1 VIRAALGLL
10 AALLLWTSPAG
21 AAAPPRADVT
31 VLRQGQSWTADFR
44 FSGAPRVWLFV
55 RSAITREGQQ
65 PWRPQSWRVET
76 PGVRLERQGRYDIL
90 VAADGAPLPARV
102 RIAFTPFREDLI
114 ADYDP
119 ALTFSDGSVALYTK
133 QFVGVPVASAAAAA
147 AMPLDLNGVRLPD
160 SQTWLSFHDDA
171 GPVLLA
177 GRRVATLRMRDD
189 GGDGT
194 YVLFGRLRPIVTD
207 AMSAIIDPGLPAWA
221 RDSLGRHVPEILGRY
236 AAILGPAPGPKPT
249 FIVSWNGP
257 TSGRISIGGS
267 VLPGLVSL
275 AYEGSQLEQESLQ
288 GRSYGLRLIAHEGA
302 HFWLGNA
309 VAYQYS
315 REAWIT
321 EGGADL
327 LAFRTVEAVDPE
339 IIARGDLNQSIADC
353 VARTRGQ
360 GVESAEQRN
369 DQRAYYA
376 CGAVFALVAEAA
388 SHRPFIEF
396 VRTLIAAN
404 RADGI
409 LTRAEW
415 LAELDRVS
423 GDRTL
428 SRDIVVLLDRGVDDP
443 KAAIASLFTRAGVR
457 FAPGADGMPRLQ

>member
-1 VIRAALGLL
+1 L
-10 AALLLWTSPAG
+10 
-21 AAAPPRADVT
+21 
-31 VLRQGQSWTADFR
+31 
-44 FSGAPRVWLFV
+44 
-55 RSAITREGQQ
+55 TREGQR

-90 VAADGAPLPARV
+90 VAAEGGPLPARV
-102 RIAFTPFREDLI
+102 RVAFTPFREDLI

-119 ALTFSDGSVALYTK
+119 ALIFTDGSVALYTK
-133 QFVGVPVASAAAAA
+133 QFVGVPVASPAAAA

-160 SQTWLSFHDDA
+160 SETWLTFRDAA

-177 GRRVATLRMRDD
+177 GRRLATLRLRDNH
-189 GGDGT
+189 GDGT
-194 YVLFGRLRPIVTD
+194 YILFGPIRPIVTD
-207 AMSAIIDPGLPAWA
+207 AMAAIIDPQLPAWV

-236 AAILGPAPGPKPT
+236 AAALGPAPGPKPT
-249 FIVSWNGP
+249 FIVSWAGP
-257 TSGRISIGGS
+257 TPGRISIGGS

-275 AYEGSQLEQESLQ
+275 AYEGALLQQESLR
-288 GRSYGLRLIAHEGA
+288 GRSFGLRLIAHEGA
-302 HFWLGNA
+302 HFWLGQA
-309 VAYQYS
+309 VTYQYS

-339 IIARGDLNQSIADC
+339 IIARNDLNQSIADC

-396 VRTLIAAN
+396 VRTLVAAN
-404 RADGI
+404 RADGT

-423 GDRTL
+423 RDPSL
-428 SRDIVVLLDRGVDDP
+428 SRDIIVLLDRGVADP
-443 KAAIASLFTRAGVR
+443 RGAIASLFTRSGVR
-457 FAPGADGMPRLQ
+457 FAPGPDGVPRLS

>member
-1 VIRAALGLL
+1 MRALL
-10 AALLLWTSPAG
+10 AALLALLAIPAPVL
-21 AAAPPRADVT
+21 AAAPPRADIAV
-31 VLRQGQSWTADFR
+31 VRQGDRWTADFH
-44 FSGAPRVWLFV
+44 FSGGPHAWMFI
-55 RSAITREGQQ
+55 RSAITREGQR

-76 PGVRLERQGRYDIL
+76 PGVRLERQGRYDVL
-90 VAADGAPLPARV
+90 VAANGGVLPAQVRV
-102 RIAFTPFREDLI
+102 TFTPFREDLI

-133 QFVGVPVASAAAAA
+133 QFVGIPVASGAAAA

-160 SQTWLSFHDDA
+160 SETRLSFHDAA

-177 GRRVATLRMRDD
+177 GRRYPTLRMRDD

-194 YVLFGRLRPIVTD
+194 YVLFGRLAPIVTE
-207 AMSAIIDPGLPAWA
+207 AMAAIIDPGLPAWVRA
-221 RDSLGRHVPEILGRY
+221 SLGRHVPEILGRY
-236 AAILGPAPGPKPT
+236 AAMLGPAPGPRPT
-249 FIVSWNGP
+249 IIASWNGP
-257 TSGRISIGGS
+257 TPGRISIGGS

-275 AYEGSQLEQESLQ
+275 AYEGSQLEQESLR

-302 HFWLGNA
+302 HFWLGQA

-327 LAFRTVEAVDPE
+327 LAFRTVEAVDPT
-339 IIARGDLNQSIADC
+339 ITARDDLNQSIADC
-353 VARTRGQ
+353 AARTRGQ
-360 GVESAEQRN
+360 GVESAEQRS

-396 VRTLIAAN
+396 VRRLVNAN

-415 LAELDRVS
+415 LAALDQVS
-423 GDRTL
+423 GDPGL
-428 SRDIVVLLDRGVDDP
+428 SRDIVVLLDRGVGDP
-443 KAAIASLFTRAGVR
+443 KAAIASLFTRAGVG
-457 FAPGADGMPRLQ
+457 FTTGADGMPRLT